1 MSCQLLCGHADYG
14 LLHSHDDPV
23 PISTG
28 ENSVLPLLS
37 AGYHGGWWLDIH
49 SLNILQMCPFL
60 QVFGKLVFASIS
72 GWMMDSCGIDS
83 VFLVFVAL
91 SVLTVPLLWSMPDMD
106 TDKQQIQF
114 KRK

>member
-1 MSCQLLCGHADYG
+1 MMTLSQSAPEEIQSSHYSLLATMEVGG
-14 LLHSHDDPV
+14 L
-23 PISTG
+23 
-28 ENSVLPLLS
+28 
-37 AGYHGGWWLDIH
+37 IH
-49 SLNILQMCPFL
+49 ILNILQLCPFL

-106 TDKQQIQF
+106 TDKHKYNSRGNKHIKQ
-114 KRK
+114 